1 MRYIKYKNEINLLK
15 SFLFE
20 PGAVIMKDDVVQSI
34 SEQSAVILHIIKLR
48 CWLGLRWP
56 WLAD

>member
-34 SEQSAVILHIIKLR
+34 CEQSAVILHIIKLR

-56 WLAD
+56 